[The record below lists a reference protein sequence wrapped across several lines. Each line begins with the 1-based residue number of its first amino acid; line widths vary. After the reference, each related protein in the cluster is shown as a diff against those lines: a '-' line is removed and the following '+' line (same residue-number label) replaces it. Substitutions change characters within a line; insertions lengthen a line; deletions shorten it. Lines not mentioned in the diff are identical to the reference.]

1 LKDSM
6 PEAARMGDQV
16 KHSSAMLGLIAGVI
30 IGAAIAVAVVGTGGA
45 ALAIGAAVC
54 TGVSMGGGLGK
65 MIGKHIPGFDS
76 GPILIGVPVVMIG
89 GMMASVVGGIVGC
102 TGPPLLGPHPG
113 SMIAQG
119 SSNVFIGSM
128 PAARKGDK
136 ASCGASIGYGCD
148 SVLIGG
154 EQVTY
159 IEIQSE
165 IPAWIDWGLTA
176 LGLVGGYGLFRAA
189 GFSLVATLARLGG
202 ATAGSF
208 AGGWGGGK
216 LAEALGFEGDSWGN
230 DLMSLAG
237 AIGGGWLGFKGG
249 ARLGRGKVVPNKLAP
264 HEIEQ
269 ATEITNKFGGK
280 FVGQP
285 KRDTPGIDGFRDGK
299 PVSLKQYEGNKPMAV
314 LKHVSKAETQL
325 KNAGFS
331 NGDVFVDAK
340 GVDSK
345 TMIDFANKGPLKD
358 IPNQGTVDNI
368 FIRTSDG
375 WVKIGKNGA
384 QKILLP

>member
-1 LKDSM
+1 M
-6 PEAARMGDQV
+6 VA
-16 KHSSAMLGLIAGVI
+16 
-30 IGAAIAVAVVGTGGA
+30 AVVGSN
-45 ALAIGAAVC
+45 
-54 TGVSMGGGLGK
+54 VS
-65 MIGKHIPGFDS
+65 
-76 GPILIGVPVVMIG
+76 
-89 GMMASVVGGIVGC
+89 C

-119 SSNVFIGSM
+119 SSNVFIRGM

-136 ASCGASIGYGCD
+136 TSCGATIGYGCE
-148 SVLIGG
+148 SVIIGG

-159 IEIQSE
+159 IEIQPE
-165 IPAWIDWGLTA
+165 IPAWVDWGLAA
-176 LGLVGGYGLFRAA
+176 LGLLGGYGLYRAA

-208 AGGWGGGK
+208 LGGWGGGK
-216 LAEALGFEGDSWGN
+216 LSEALGFERDSWGN

-237 AIGGGWLGFKGG
+237 AIAGGWLGGKGG
-249 ARLGRGKVVPNKLAP
+249 ARLGRGEVVPNKLAP

-280 FVGQP
+280 FVGQT

-299 PVSLKQYEGNKPMAV
+299 PVSLKQYSGNKPAGV
-314 LKHVSKAETQL
+314 LKHLSKAETQL

-331 NGDVFVDAK
+331 DGDVYVDAK

-358 IPNQGTVDNI
+358 IPNQGNVDNI

-384 QKILLP
+384 EQILLP